1 MELEWFDTNEWGM
14 EEFQIICA
22 AVQNEW
28 NQNRLTGRVC
38 VGGMLAKNP
47 SRPRINA
54 LIQGEVLFSRIL
66 KTKVQVCQHCS

>member
-38 VGGMLAKNP
+38 VGGNVGQDQDF
-47 SRPRINA
+47 A